1 MIPPIRT
8 SLFIEYWKYGTD
20 QHSQLEKYSYS
31 IEGILLLHY
40 APKIEALDSP
50 KPSLCIECW
59 YIDMLELGV
68 RIVMLES
75 NEYIM
80 KI

>member
-1 MIPPIRT
+1 MNRASVMIPPIR
-8 SLFIEYWKYGTD
+8 K
-20 QHSQLEKYSYS
+20 HSQLEKYSDS

-40 APKIEALDSP
+40 APKIEVLDSP
-50 KPSLCIECW
+50 KPSLCIGCW
-59 YIDMLELGV
+59 YIDMLDLVV
-68 RIVMLES
+68 RIVILAS